1 MEDCQMAIPIH
12 GIREEPRNMAKDD
25 LLELVGTVQE
35 VLPGSMF
42 RVKVDDVDK
51 VLICYTGGKLK
62 QHKIKII
69 LGDRVKIEVSP
80 YDLTKGRVTYRL

>member
-1 MEDCQMAIPIH
+1 MSKSDII
-12 GIREEPRNMAKDD
+12 
-25 LLELVGTVQE
+25 ELTGTVEE

-42 RVKVDDVDK
+42 KVKVDNMPS
-51 VLICYTGGKLK
+51 VLLCYTGGKLK